1 MDVTPLVAE
10 GRQVIHAYRE
20 GGFSIAGALW
30 HGPVIVLPDRTVAWP
45 SGPGGVITIESLQ
58 VVIEAT
64 PRVETLILGTGR
76 SFTLADPALRAALRA
91 HGIIVESM
99 ATPSACRTFN
109 VLLVEDRRV
118 AAALLP
124 VV

>member
-20 GGFSIAGALW
+20 GGFSIAGTLW
-30 HGPVIVLPDRTVAWP
+30 HGPVIVLPDRTVAWQQR
-45 SGPGGVITIESLQ
+45 SAATLSIESLQ
-58 VVIEAT
+58 VVLDAT
-64 PRVETLILGTGR
+64 PRVETLIVGTGSR
-76 SFTLADPALRAALRA
+76 FTLVAPALRAALRD
-91 HGIIVESM
+91 HGIIIEAM
-99 ATPSACRTFN
+99 ATPPACRTFN

-124 VV
+124 VG

>member
-20 GGFSIAGALW
+20 GGFSIAGTVW
-30 HGPVIVLPDRTVAWP
+30 QGPVIVLPDRTVAWVP
-45 SGPGGVITIESLQ
+45 DAGGTISIESLQ
-58 VVIEAT
+58 VVIDAV

-76 SFTLADPALRAALRA
+76 QFALADPALRTALRA
-91 HGIIVESM
+91 RGIVVEAM